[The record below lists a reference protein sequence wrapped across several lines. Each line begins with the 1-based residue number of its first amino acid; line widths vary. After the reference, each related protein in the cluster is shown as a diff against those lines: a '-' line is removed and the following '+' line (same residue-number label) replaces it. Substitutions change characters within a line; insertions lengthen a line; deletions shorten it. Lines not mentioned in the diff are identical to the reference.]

1 MKDKTI
7 AAVLALFLG
16 YFGAHRFYLR
26 QTGLG
31 ILYFFLAFT
40 GISFLLSFIDFFR
53 YIFMDQD
60 LFNYKHNRAY
70 YNYSPAAA
78 GTDYDRRYHR
88 RVVQEEEPR
97 SARGPRGTRI
107 IPVRSNRSAPPFKKK
122 AAPSRPRASQSN
134 HYHQRGI
141 EKYRNFD
148 YRGAIEDFI
157 KALEIE
163 PQSVAVH
170 FNIACAYSLIEQ
182 ADQAFFHLSKAVEYG
197 FKDFEKIRSH
207 DALAY
212 IRIKEEFQD
221 FAQNGYRLVGPQQ
234 NPAASAITAQPD
246 LLEQLRQLGEL
257 REREL
262 LTEEEFLL
270 QKKKLLG

>member
-16 YFGAHRFYLR
+16 YFGAHRFYLFYICVA
-26 QTGLG
+26 L
-31 ILYFFLAFT
+31 LYFFLAFT
-40 GISFLLSFIDFFR
+40 GSSFLLSFIDFFR
-53 YIFMDQD
+53 FLFMDQQRFD
-60 LFNYKHNRAY
+60 FAYNRNYFNYVQ
-70 YNYSPAAA
+70 AA
-78 GTDYDRRYHR
+78 GTDFDRHYHR
-88 RVVQEEEPR
+88 RPVREEQPP
-97 SARGPRGTRI
+97 AREPRGTRV
-107 IPVRSNRSAPPFKKK
+107 IPVRPSRSVPTPKKK
-122 AAPSRPRASQSN
+122 TTPSRPRASQSN

-148 YRGAIEDFI
+148 YPGASQDFI

-163 PQSVAVH
+163 PHSIAVH
-170 FNIACAYSLIEQ
+170 FNIACAYSLTEQ
-182 ADQAFFHLSKAVEYG
+182 ADQSFFHLSKAVEYG

-212 IRIKEEFQD
+212 IRIKDEFQD
-221 FAQNGYRLVGPQQ
+221 FAQNGYRLVAPQPASTGP
-234 NPAASAITAQPD
+234 AITAQPD

-257 REREL
+257 RDREL